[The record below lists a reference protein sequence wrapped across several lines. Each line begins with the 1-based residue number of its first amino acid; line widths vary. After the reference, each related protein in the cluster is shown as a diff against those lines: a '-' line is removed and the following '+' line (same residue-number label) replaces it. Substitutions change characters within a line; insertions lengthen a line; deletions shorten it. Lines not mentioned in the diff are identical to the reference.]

1 MTVLVWD
8 GKSFAADKQSTVGG
22 QCNKVTKIFR
32 LEDGIVG
39 LMGDGP
45 HARALLNWFKTARAP
60 GEFPAKPADSEYSAS
75 AVMVTNDREI
85 RVYSTTPH
93 YEVIEDKRGAWGC
106 GRDYALAAMHLG
118 CDAQRAVEVAIELDL
133 FCGVGIDVLTLEDA

>member
-39 LMGDGP
+39 FFGDAG
-45 HARALLNWFKTARAP
+45 HARALLRWFQSARSP
-60 GEFPAKPADSEYSAS
+60 GEYPAKPADAEYSAG
-75 AVMVTNDREI
+75 AVMVTKEREI
-85 RVYSTTPH
+85 RVYGSGPH

-133 FCGVGIDVLTLEDA
+133 FCGVGIDVLTLEDT